1 MRRGPR
7 IGFFFLRAVG
17 VQFSPKF
24 RDAFGGRTRGEVLP
38 GIGYRYEFF
47 FPSKIFT
54 PRKFFVSS
62 SIEFAFG
69 FSLVLGTAPTH
80 KKRTSDPR
88 PPAPKTTT
96 KPHPRDA
103 TSRHN
108 GADHAAAR
116 AARADRHR
124 RQSRPRTPARQ
135 PADSTE
141 GNGKASESDTHQ
153 PEPGPGQ
160 PARNNHA
167 RATRRRAATSGGNG
181 NTDHDDT
188 GAPGTNDEAHAPE
201 QQPDTAGDN
210 GQKPPA
216 HERAGSP
223 GKRNHTAKTQRHRG
237 RKTRE
242 AEEPQAH
249 TAEHLRRK
257 RRKQRQAP
265 TATKPPHG
273 APNTPRR
280 AHRAR
285 RRPRTGGDFFP
296 FLFLPTPPPA
306 SGCGDESLR
315 PLRRRRHNGRPVRRL
330 DKIAHK
336 AGVMPAPFLT
346 AASRW
351 TRRQAELL
359 LLGFGK
365 PKKRRSG
372 RRFSGCRYF
381 VLLCCA

>member
-116 AARADRHR
+116 AARADRQR
-124 RQSRPRTPARQ
+124 AQSNGSTPARH
-135 PADSTE
+135 PNDSTE
-141 GNGKASESDTHQ
+141 GNGNANEDDTNQ
-153 PEPGPGQ
+153 PDPQPGH
-160 PARNNHA
+160 PARRNHDN
-167 RATRRRAATSGGNG
+167 ATRRRANTGAGKSNSATRPE
-181 NTDHDDT
+181 DKAAD
-188 GAPGTNDEAHAPE
+188 APGTSDAAPPE

-216 HERAGSP
+216 QARAGSP
-223 GKRNHTAKTQRHRG
+223 GNRNHTAKTQRQRG
-237 RKTRE
+237 RKTPE
-242 AEEPQAH
+242 NTAH